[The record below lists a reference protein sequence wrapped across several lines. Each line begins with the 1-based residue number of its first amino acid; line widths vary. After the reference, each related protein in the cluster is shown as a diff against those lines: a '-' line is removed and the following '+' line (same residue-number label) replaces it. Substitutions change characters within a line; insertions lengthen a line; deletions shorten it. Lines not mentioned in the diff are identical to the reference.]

1 MQSGEFPMSSAKP
14 FDKYAAYALS
24 VQSPKEDARF
34 LRRIYRDVNSS
45 EPALM
50 REDFCGAFALCCEW
64 VKLDQGK
71 RAIGLDIDPEAL
83 LYGSDHYL
91 PLLTDSAK
99 SRLKTLQNDVLRNGA
114 PKADIICALNFSYF
128 TFQNRTTL
136 VSYFKACRRSLL
148 RDGLFVVDVFG
159 GPCCQQPSVET
170 KRVDGLTYFW
180 EQESFDPINNRA
192 QFHIHFKPK
201 QGRKRKRVFSYDW
214 RMWSI
219 PELRDAMISA
229 GFKDVIV
236 YWEGTARNGTGSG
249 KYHQKLRGESS
260 QVWLAYVVGLT

>member
-83 LYGSDHYL
+83 FYGSDHYL

-99 SRLKTLQNDVLRNGA
+99 SRLKTLQNDVLRSAA
-114 PKADIICALNFSYF
+114 PKADIICALNFIDKY
-128 TFQNRTTL
+128 
-136 VSYFKACRRSLL
+136 SL
-148 RDGLFVVDVFG
+148 
-159 GPCCQQPSVET
+159 
-170 KRVDGLTYFW
+170 
-180 EQESFDPINNRA
+180 
-192 QFHIHFKPK
+192 
-201 QGRKRKRVFSYDW
+201 
-214 RMWSI
+214 
-219 PELRDAMISA
+219 
-229 GFKDVIV
+229 
-236 YWEGTARNGTGSG
+236 
-249 KYHQKLRGESS
+249 
-260 QVWLAYVVGLT
+260 